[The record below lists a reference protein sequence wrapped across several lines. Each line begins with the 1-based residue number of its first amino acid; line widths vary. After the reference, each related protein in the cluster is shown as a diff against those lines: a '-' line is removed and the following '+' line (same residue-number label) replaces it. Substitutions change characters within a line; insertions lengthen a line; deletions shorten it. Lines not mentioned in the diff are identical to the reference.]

1 MKLDLGFGL
10 DHAGWSPFL
19 VDASGTVRQANQ
31 MAVQTFGTVME
42 GQPALSASIWTL
54 ENDIAPE
61 EFLAKSDRSSVPM
74 TRLTFRVKGG
84 ATMPFQTY
92 VCSQTRDGQKFYLIQ
107 LFRETAPAASTP
119 ALPSPGQ
126 TSGQTGFLRAEGY
139 SSETAVVQK
148 QRLDCALQ
156 LARSVALDF
165 NNALTTILGHASWV
179 LSRMEPS
186 HPWRVS
192 LAEVEKAAQRAAE
205 IAEDLAA
212 FSRQEKDLRSQTQG
226 NLNDLVRNAVEVF
239 QRPGLPHILWTLQL
253 EKQLFSVKLD
263 EAKMQQAFIKILENA
278 VEAVVGREGRIIVRS
293 HNQSCDAPVK
303 SKAIQLPA
311 GSYVCVEI
319 ADNGGGIP
327 QDVLPRVFE
336 PFFTTKNT
344 PEHRGLGLA
353 WVYGIVSNHEGIVSV
368 TSPPG
373 QGTAVRV
380 FLPAQKR
387 IVKDQATRIEDLRGN
402 QTVLLVDND
411 EMVLSLGE
419 TILASAGYKVWVAS
433 SGQRALELFSQ
444 TPAAI
449 DLIVTDLV
457 MPGMSGREL
466 IDRVRRMSPT
476 VPVLSVSGYARPSA
490 VNRDDE
496 FYLRKPYTTQ
506 ELLRKVKQ
514 VLAHAEAS

>member
-1 MKLDLGFGL
+1 
-10 DHAGWSPFL
+10 
-19 VDASGTVRQANQ
+19 
-31 MAVQTFGTVME
+31 
-42 GQPALSASIWTL
+42 
-54 ENDIAPE
+54 
-61 EFLAKSDRSSVPM
+61 
-74 TRLTFRVKGG
+74 
-84 ATMPFQTY
+84 
-92 VCSQTRDGQKFYLIQ
+92 
-107 LFRETAPAASTP
+107 
-119 ALPSPGQ
+119 
-126 TSGQTGFLRAEGY
+126 
-139 SSETAVVQK
+139 
-148 QRLDCALQ
+148 
-156 LARSVALDF
+156 
-165 NNALTTILGHASWV
+165 
-179 LSRMEPS
+179 
-186 HPWRVS
+186 
-192 LAEVEKAAQRAAE
+192 
-205 IAEDLAA
+205 
-212 FSRQEKDLRSQTQG
+212 
-226 NLNDLVRNAVEVF
+226 
-239 QRPGLPHILWTLQL
+239 
-253 EKQLFSVKLD
+253 
-263 EAKMQQAFIKILENA
+263 MQQAFIKILENA
-278 VEAVVGREGRIIVRS
+278 VEAVVGREGRIIVRT
-293 HNQSCDAPVK
+293 HNQSFDAPVK
-303 SKAIQLPA
+303 SKAVQLPA

-353 WVYGIVSNHEGIVSV
+353 WVYGIGSNHEGIVSV

-444 TPAAI
+444 TPAEI

-466 IDRVRRMSPT
+466 IDQVRRLSPT
-476 VPVLSVSGYARPSA
+476 VPVLSVSGYVRPSA
-490 VNRDDE
+490 ENRDDD